1 MVESKDVLL
10 EVASVFCTLLVDCI
24 VTMAAVFDVNDDVSA
39 FGVTEVEFTEPPV
52 VIVPSDERL

>member
-10 EVASVFCTLLVDCI
+10 EVTSVFGTLLVDCI
-24 VTMAAVFDVNDDVSA
+24 VNMAEVFDVNDDVSA

-52 VIVPSDERL
+52 VIVSSDEML